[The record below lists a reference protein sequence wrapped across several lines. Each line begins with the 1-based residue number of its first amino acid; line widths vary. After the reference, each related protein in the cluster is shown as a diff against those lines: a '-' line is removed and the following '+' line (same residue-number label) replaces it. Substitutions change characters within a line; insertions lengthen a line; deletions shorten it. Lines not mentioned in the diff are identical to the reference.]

1 MLLLFLG
8 ERGPWSGADCKA
20 GGGSERL
27 DSEEDDV
34 HGLSLATISV
44 EAAGVSG
51 RTGGGMISMMLSL
64 LVEAD

>member
-1 MLLLFLG
+1 MLLG

-27 DSEEDDV
+27 DSDEDDV

-51 RTGGGMISMMLSL
+51 RTGEGMISRMLSF
-64 LVEAD
+64 LVEGNR